1 MGEVFYMRSIQKLT
15 KEEMEVRELIASLK
29 NTLTEIPYDFE
40 YDSDDEDDRDIDDE
54 EYYD

>member
-15 KEEMEVRELIASLK
+15 KEEMEVKELIASLK

-40 YDSDDEDDRDIDDE
+40 YDSDDEDDRDINGE

>member
-1 MGEVFYMRSIQKLT
+1 MRSIQKLT

-40 YDSDDEDDRDIDDE
+40 YDSDDEDDRDINGE

>member
-40 YDSDDEDDRDIDDE
+40 YDSDDEDDRDINGE